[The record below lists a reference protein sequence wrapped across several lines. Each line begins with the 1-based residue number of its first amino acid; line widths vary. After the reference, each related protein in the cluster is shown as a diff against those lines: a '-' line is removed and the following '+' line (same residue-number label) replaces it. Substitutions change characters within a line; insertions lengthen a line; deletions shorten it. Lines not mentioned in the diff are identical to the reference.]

1 MTTYMIVYGEN
12 CFTGKPGS
20 RVKAHK
26 GREGKDMGR
35 RKSSKRGPK
44 KRPKWQIDIDCLLF
58 QYVDDP
64 QTIRLQET
72 RRNRR
77 LPL

>member
-1 MTTYMIVYGEN
+1 
-12 CFTGKPGS
+12 
-20 RVKAHK
+20 
-26 GREGKDMGR
+26 MGR
-35 RKSSKRGPK
+35 RKSQKRGPK

-72 RRNRR
+72 RDRKSVV
-77 LPL
+77 